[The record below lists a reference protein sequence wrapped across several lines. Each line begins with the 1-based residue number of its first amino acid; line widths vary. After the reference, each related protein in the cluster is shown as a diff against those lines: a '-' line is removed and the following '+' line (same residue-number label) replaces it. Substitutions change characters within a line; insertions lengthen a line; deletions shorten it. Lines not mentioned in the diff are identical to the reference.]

1 MAISKFFSH
10 TILTN
15 TNEHYLV
22 QSMVNESIKN
32 FGMDVQYLPRT
43 QLNMDTIL
51 NDAEVSNFDDA
62 YTIEVYLGSLE
73 GFGGGDT
80 IGQFGFEVRD
90 TAEFTISQIRFTEV
104 VTAADSTITRPRE
117 GDLIYFPFSK
127 QLFEV
132 TYVEDEAPFFQVGKN
147 YVYQVSTSLFRYE
160 DQDFDTGVTDID
172 AIETS
177 LAQQTALTLES
188 GGTNSFVGGE
198 IESQALAAGTITA
211 EVLTFVGT
219 TLTVINRSGDFV
231 ASSTIPITGPT
242 NTASWTITVVDTD
255 TMANDLLSDTLEF
268 ETEGA
273 NVIDFTES
281 NPFGEF

>member
-132 TYVEDEAPFFQVGKN
+132 TYVEDEVPFFQVGKN

-188 GGTNSFVGGE
+188 GGTNSFVVGE
-198 IESQALAAGTITA
+198 IVSQALAAGTITA

-255 TMANDLLSDTLEF
+255 TMANDLL
-268 ETEGA
+268 
-273 NVIDFTES
+273 
-281 NPFGEF
+281 